1 MRKGIFYMSNNENRL
16 LDIAQTL
23 AKQFASRADE
33 ADKMG
38 KLPVEDIIALKESGY
53 LGLTVPKEYGGHG
66 LSLRDSLAAHLALA
80 QGSTSTAMVAGMQVH
95 IFGHQ
100 RESRS
105 WNLSSYEQ
113 FCVEAA
119 TQGAI
124 FNSIA
129 SEPAMGSPSRGGL
142 SLIHI

>member
-1 MRKGIFYMSNNENRL
+1 MIQNGNGILHTAE
-16 LDIAQTL
+16 QL
-23 AKQFASRADE
+23 AKQFATRADA
-33 ADKMG
+33 ADKAG
-38 KLPVEDIIALKESGY
+38 KLPIEDIVALKESGY
-53 LGLTVPKEYGGHG
+53 LGLTVPKEFGGHG

-105 WNLSSYEQ
+105 WNKSAYEQ
-113 FCVEAA
+113 FCHEAA
-119 TQGAI
+119 QGGI
-124 FNSIA
+124 FN
-129 SEPAMGSPSRGGL
+129 L